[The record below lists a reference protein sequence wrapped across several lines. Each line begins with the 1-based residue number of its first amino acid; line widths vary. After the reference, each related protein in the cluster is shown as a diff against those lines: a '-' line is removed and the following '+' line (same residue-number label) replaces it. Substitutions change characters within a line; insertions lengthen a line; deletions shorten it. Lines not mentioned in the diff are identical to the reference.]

1 MLRIETQ
8 NKIPL
13 EMIKIEFIKHNES
26 KINQEKLFFSNYFQ
40 FSEQYSLK
48 DQKTFNLKP
57 STLNNSKSMSFS
69 LNHKRNQL
77 DNSFCVYENVKSK
90 SFQFLLNENTFKNF
104 ILYNNSLA
112 IQKKFK
118 NKMNLNQVLTN

>member
-1 MLRIETQ
+1 
-8 NKIPL
+8 
-13 EMIKIEFIKHNES
+13 MIKIEFIKHNES

-90 SFQFLLNENTFKNF
+90 SIQFLLNENSFKNF